1 MSSRWANWVVGKVS
15 LPKERQLQQEL
26 DLQRLYILT
35 QLHKAAEQ
43 GKAMNMPQLMLKVS
57 GAALVH
63 TCTAVPQAGKGRAGG
78 DRAPLFGCGTGTQAT
93 SLATPCWHLT
103 PLVSDVQHLVS
114 RRNTQLQQNL

>member
-1 MSSRWANWVVGKVS
+1 MMWKAVMSSRWANWVVGKVS

-57 GAALVH
+57 GAALV
-63 TCTAVPQAGKGRAGG
+63 
-78 DRAPLFGCGTGTQAT
+78 
-93 SLATPCWHLT
+93 
-103 PLVSDVQHLVS
+103 
-114 RRNTQLQQNL
+114 